1 MHHIFSV
8 ILQFLQQGI
17 AAIFHFVELVWNWTA
32 DQIAKLAVVPWR
44 DWPFLKIV
52 LLIVIVVIVVW
63 ALYHVAWRLWLAT
76 ARILAAFAAF
86 LVVLVETLPRIL
98 LAGVVAL
105 GGLWVINHLDNSMMQ
120 IPSSLQVWLQAPP
133 PSGQPTPPSG
143 QPAAPGDH
151 PAGRP

>member
-1 MHHIFSV
+1 MHHALSV

-32 DQIAKLAVVPWR
+32 DQIAKLATAPWH

-52 LLIVIVVIVVW
+52 LLIVVAVVVVW
-63 ALYHVAWRLWLAT
+63 ALYHVVWRLWLAT
-76 ARILAAFAAF
+76 VRILAAFAAL

-105 GGLWVINHLDNSMMQ
+105 GGLWVINRLDNSMLQ
-120 IPSSLQVWLQAPP
+120 IPPSLQAWLQAPP
-133 PSGQPTPPSG
+133 SAQPTA
-143 QPAAPGDH
+143 PADH
-151 PAGRP
+151 PAGAP